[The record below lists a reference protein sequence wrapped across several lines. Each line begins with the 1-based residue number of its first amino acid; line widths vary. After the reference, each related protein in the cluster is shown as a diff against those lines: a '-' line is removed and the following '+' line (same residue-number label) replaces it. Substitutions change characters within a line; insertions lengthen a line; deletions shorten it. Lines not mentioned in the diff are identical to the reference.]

1 MGAWNT
7 PSHVPMLCAP
17 LYRGRCCAYS
27 IRAASAL
34 RSTKL
39 MSRQTKV
46 AHGATDANITMY
58 L

>member
-1 MGAWNT
+1 
-7 PSHVPMLCAP
+7 MLCAP

-58 L
+58 PNWIAEGVEEVR